1 MQKCDFN
8 FVEITLMHGHSSVN
22 IRHICNRAY
31 IIFRKHIWGTA
42 SSHRSKSRN
51 YKCRGSF

>member
-22 IRHICNRAY
+22 ILHICNKAY

-42 SSHRSKSRN
+42 SLYRSKSRN